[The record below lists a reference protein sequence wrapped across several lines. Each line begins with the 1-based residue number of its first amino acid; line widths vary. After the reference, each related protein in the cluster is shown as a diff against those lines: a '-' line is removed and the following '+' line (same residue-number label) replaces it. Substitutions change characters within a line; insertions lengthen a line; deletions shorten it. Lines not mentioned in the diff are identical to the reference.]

1 MESEHFICS
10 DIEGK
15 QARINGATVS
25 RGRVSQVQEEH
36 VENANEPDYHSP
48 PFIYVTHKQHLRND
62 HHGKSI

>member
-1 MESEHFICS
+1 MRSEHFICS

-48 PFIYVTHKQHLRND
+48 PSFT
-62 HHGKSI
+62 